1 MASSMASVRTTGTG
15 SGAGCSFAAEPLPL
29 DVGGLMPPCEEDR
42 KDKVHLDGVLTEL
55 TLPDEG
61 LPFMLPLLLLTC
73 ISMSFIALA
82 ILELLLPFLPLLLLL
97 LLLHVGG
104 TPRMKGSSRGLGGG
118 GGCVS

>member
-1 MASSMASVRTTGTG
+1 MTSVRTTGTG

-29 DVGGLMPPCEEDR
+29 NVGGLMLPCEEDR
-42 KDKVHLDGVLTEL
+42 KDNVHLDGVLTEL

-82 ILELLLPFLPLLLLL
+82 TLELLLPFLPLLLL